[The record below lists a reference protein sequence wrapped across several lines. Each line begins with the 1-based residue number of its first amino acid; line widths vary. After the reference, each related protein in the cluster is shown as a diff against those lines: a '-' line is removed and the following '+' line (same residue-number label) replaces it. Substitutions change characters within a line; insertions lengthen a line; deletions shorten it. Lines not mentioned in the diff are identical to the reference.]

1 MTSQP
6 EKSRRDFATF
16 TALLVLLAVAACLI
30 LLVTLVLPQVLGLV
44 IVAVAFAGSFGLHY
58 ILWGHWLSRFS
69 QSEKSAAEQG
79 DRPR

>member
-1 MTSQP
+1 MALQP
-6 EKSRRDFATF
+6 ETNRRDFATF

-30 LLVTLVLPQVLGLV
+30 LLVALVLPQVLGLV

-58 ILWGHWLSRFS
+58 LLWGHWLSRLRQPDES
-69 QSEKSAAEQG
+69 ISKQG